1 MSIVKE
7 FKEFAVKG
15 NMIDLAVGIIIGGAF
30 GKIVGSLV
38 SDVIMPPIGVLIGGM
53 DFSNLA
59 ITLKPAIDDQPAA
72 LLSYGL
78 FINAAVNFLIV
89 AVAVFLLV
97 KGINVLKRQEAAAPT
112 PPPAPV
118 PPTREELLLSEIRD
132 LLRKS

>member
-38 SDVIMPPIGVLIGGM
+38 SDVIMPPLGVVIGGM

-59 ITLKPAIDDQPAA
+59 VILRPAMDGKPAS

-78 FINAAVNFLIV
+78 FINAAVNFFIV

-97 KGINVLKRQEAAAPT
+97 KGINVLKRQEAAKPTAPSV
-112 PPPAPV
+112 PV
-118 PPTREELLLSEIRD
+118 PPTKEELLLTEIRD
-132 LLRKS
+132 LLKKK